1 MAKIVSPANKRRLA
15 GIRARARQARIL
27 EAKRTGERVIPDK
40 FLRQLAAFNLPPI
53 KFVYDACLEK
63 LMREA

>member
-1 MAKIVSPANKRRLA
+1 MARVSTAQRKRIA
-15 GIRARARQARIL
+15 EIKARARQARMM

-53 KFVYDACLEK
+53 KFVYEACLEK
-63 LMREA
+63 LMRDA